1 MEILLLAG
9 AAGATALAAWL
20 RDRRQGRSRNRQGEC
35 AACGHPWKDTSSGD
49 AYLIHG
55 RLVCE
60 ECAVRERR
68 RLPWYFSILAVA
80 GAGAAALTAA
90 SDGLLAMLLLP
101 LGTTIVLTVGTVQV
115 MKLANRVAKR
125 RIAAGEFPDYQHV
138 QRGLLDAAAPHP

>member
-9 AAGATALAAWL
+9 AVGATAFAAWL
-20 RDRRQGRSRNRQGEC
+20 RDRRRGRSRNRQGEC
-35 AACGHPWKDTSSGD
+35 AACGRAWNETPSGD

-60 ECAVRERR
+60 DCAVKVRR
-68 RLPWYFSILAVA
+68 RLPWYFTILTVA

-90 SDGLLAMLLLP
+90 SDGLVAMLLLP
-101 LGTTIVLTVGTVQV
+101 LSTTIVLTVGTVQV
-115 MKLANRVAKR
+115 MKLANRLAQR

-138 QRGLLDAAAPHP
+138 QRGLLDAATQQP